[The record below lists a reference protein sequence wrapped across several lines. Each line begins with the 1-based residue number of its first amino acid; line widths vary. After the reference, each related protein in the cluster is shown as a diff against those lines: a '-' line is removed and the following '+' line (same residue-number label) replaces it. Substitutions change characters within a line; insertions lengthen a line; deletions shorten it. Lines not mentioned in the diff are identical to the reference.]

1 MANPA
6 SQASV
11 ATKNF
16 PARKSLIGVGYNMAD
31 ILLILNV
38 VFAVLCWKW
47 SMECF
52 EDENRKLIGG
62 VYLIAS
68 AWNAASFMATVL

>member
-1 MANPA
+1 
-6 SQASV
+6 
-11 ATKNF
+11 
-16 PARKSLIGVGYNMAD
+16 MAD

-47 SMECF
+47 ANENFEKGLNSMGW
-52 EDENRKLIGG
+52 IYI
-62 VYLIAS
+62 VAS

>member
-1 MANPA
+1 MN
-6 SQASV
+6 
-11 ATKNF
+11 
-16 PARKSLIGVGYNMAD
+16 

-47 SMECF
+47 AHENFEKGLNSMGW
-52 EDENRKLIGG
+52 IYI
-62 VYLIAS
+62 VAS

>member
-47 SMECF
+47 ANENFEKGLNSMGW
-52 EDENRKLIGG
+52 IYI
-62 VYLIAS
+62 VAS
-68 AWNAASFMATVL
+68 SWNAASFMATVL

>member
-1 MANPA
+1 MN
-6 SQASV
+6 
-11 ATKNF
+11 
-16 PARKSLIGVGYNMAD
+16 

-38 VFAVLCWKW
+38 VFAVLGWKW

-52 EDENRKLIGG
+52 EDENRQLIGW
-62 VYLIAS
+62 VYLIVS